1 MEDSHL
7 MTRRLAIFGISGR
20 TGHELARVGGIRGWE
35 VCGLV
40 RPTSRGEGA
49 IVHGRIVRGNFED
62 FDRVVET
69 VADSVAVCCLI
80 GPRPPY
86 TDIFC
91 AKAITAIIA
100 AMKQAGCKRLVCQT
114 GAMIGPAPNRS
125 HPMEWMARTFA
136 RWHPQAIRD
145 REEQERLVESSGL
158 DWTIVK
164 PPRLMDS
171 PSQACV
177 QASASLRIGLLSM
190 ISRTSLAA
198 FILDEIQAGRFVR
211 QRIFVKGYRFT

>member
-7 MTRRLAIFGISGR
+7 MARRLAIFGISGR
-20 TGHELARVGGIRGWE
+20 TGRELARVAGIKGWE
-35 VCGLV
+35 VCGFV
-40 RPTSRGEGA
+40 RPASKGEGA

-69 VADSVAVCCLI
+69 IADSKAVCCLI

-86 TDIFC
+86 TDVFC
-91 AKAITAIIA
+91 AKATTAIIA
-100 AMKQAGCKRLVCQT
+100 AMKQTGCNRLVCQT
-114 GAMIGPAPNRS
+114 GAMIGPAPSRS
-125 HPMEWMARTFA
+125 YPMEWMARTFA

-164 PPRLMDS
+164 PPRLTDS
-171 PSQACV
+171 AARGRIQT
-177 QASASLRIGLLSM
+177 SASLRVGLLSK
-190 ISRTSLAA
+190 ISRADLAA
-198 FILDEIQAGRFVR
+198 FILDEIQAGRFVG
-211 QRIFVKGYRFT
+211 QRIFVKGYRFA

>member
-1 MEDSHL
+1 MEDSHPMAHKL
-7 MTRRLAIFGISGR
+7 SIFGISGR
-20 TGHELARVGGIRGWE
+20 TGCELARVAGIRGWE
-35 VCGLV
+35 VCGFV
-40 RPTSRGEGA
+40 RPTSKGEGA
-49 IVHGRIVRGNFED
+49 IVHGRIVRSNFED

-86 TDIFC
+86 TDVFC
-91 AKAITAIIA
+91 AKATTAIIA
-100 AMKQAGCKRLVCQT
+100 AMKQTGCTRLVCQT

-125 HPMEWMARTFA
+125 CPMAWMARTFA
-136 RWHPQAIRD
+136 RWHPQAMRD

-164 PPRLMDS
+164 PPRLTDS
-171 PSQACV
+171 LPRGRV
-177 QASASLRIGLLSM
+177 HASASLLVGLLSK
-190 ISRTSLAA
+190 ISRADLAA
-198 FILDEIQAGRFVR
+198 FILDEIQTGRFVR